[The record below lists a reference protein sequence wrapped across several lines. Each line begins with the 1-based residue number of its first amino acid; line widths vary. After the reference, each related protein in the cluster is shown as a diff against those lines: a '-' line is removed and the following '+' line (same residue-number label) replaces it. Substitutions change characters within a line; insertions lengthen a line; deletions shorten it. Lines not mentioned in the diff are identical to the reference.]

1 MKKTAKKILCWVL
14 VLAMAIPF
22 AVFSASAETSAQA
35 EIEPLYTVNFNGD
48 SNMAKLEKQGWDA
61 NMTVTRSSDGT
72 SVDLKI
78 NSGKWGNVG
87 SQLNGLNIQGG
98 SYTFVF
104 TVTAS
109 DDLFRRCP

>member
-1 MKKTAKKILCWVL
+1 MKKTAKKILCQVL

-78 NSGKWGNVG
+78 KSGNWGNVS

-104 TVTAS
+104 TV
-109 DDLFRRCP
+109 